1 MTTFDDRGVPL
12 SADAAGDMTLAE
24 VRAAVVQVAAHL
36 ELVSVDEF
44 LDEIARPDN
53 TTEILSDL
61 GVDIYSEFISHLFP
75 EHRLRDVPV
84 ESWSSLDGVALVVFD
99 IYQNGAAHG
108 SADS

>member
-12 SADAAGDMTLAE
+12 STDAAEDMTLAE
-24 VRAAVVQVAAHL
+24 VRTAIIQVAAHL
-36 ELVSVDEF
+36 ELVTVDEF
-44 LDEIARPDN
+44 LEDIARPDD

-61 GVDIYSEFISHLFP
+61 GVDIYSEFISHLYP

-84 ESWSSLDGVALVVFD
+84 ERWSSIDGVALVVFD
-99 IYQNGAAHG
+99 IYQNGADHG